1 MIATEILIIYRMI
14 GMKNKYSIY
23 IERWCLNIR
32 TSKVSSTLLVNLESF
47 SVTMGGLTVT
57 LASDLRPS
65 DLSVSRSSKVHI
77 RGEDSL
83 FRNCVG

>member
-32 TSKVSSTLLVNLESF
+32 TSKGSSTLLVNFESF
-47 SVTMGGLTVT
+47 SVTMGTESDRLTS
-57 LASDLRPS
+57 LY
-65 DLSVSRSSKVHI
+65 
-77 RGEDSL
+77 RGVVKSMGGGFL
-83 FRNCVG
+83 I